1 MSEFKGT
8 KGAWEVH
15 DNGYFFDI
23 QVKGTTLASTQNNLY
38 LNIDEKVQLANA
50 KLIACA
56 PEMLEM
62 LNECIITISRLQ
74 NSMMAHP
81 DHTVG
86 SEFYDYTSLAQET
99 IDKTEELIKKATL

>member
-8 KGAWEVH
+8 KGKWEVH

-50 KLIACA
+50 KLIARA
-56 PEMLEM
+56 PELLKALE
-62 LNECIITISRLQ
+62 
-74 NSMMAHP
+74 
-81 DHTVG
+81 HTL
-86 SEFYDYTSLAQET
+86 EILYKCDPPKELQET
-99 IDKTEELIKKATL
+99 YGNLLTNYTNLTSEITSEITS